1 MEVGRIKGA
10 ARMSLRPPSTALG
23 PSRGRRTLA
32 ITERNHVNHD
42 HDDEDDEEFEFLNID
57 EAAALLRIPVATL
70 RWYRSVRK
78 GPRSFKLGRRVH
90 YDKRELRT
98 WINAQRGSRDDR

>member
-1 MEVGRIKGA
+1 M
-10 ARMSLRPPSTALG
+10 
-23 PSRGRRTLA
+23 
-32 ITERNHVNHD
+32 NHQHD
-42 HDDEDDEEFEFLNID
+42 RDHHDEDDEEFEFLNIE

-90 YDKRELRT
+90 YEKRELRT
-98 WINAQRGSRDDR
+98 WINAQRGSGDDR